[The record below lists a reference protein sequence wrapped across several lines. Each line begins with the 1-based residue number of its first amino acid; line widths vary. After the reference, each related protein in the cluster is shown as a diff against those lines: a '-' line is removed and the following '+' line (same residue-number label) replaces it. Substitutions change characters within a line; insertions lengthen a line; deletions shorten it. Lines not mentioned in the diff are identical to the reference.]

1 MAQYA
6 EDMRAMMGYLPNSE
20 RIRPPAPYL
29 DSDGD
34 GRDNATEWLQATH
47 PFVRDVLWQDF
58 TRTVIAPGQVEARL
72 TFVRRKGIAHWD
84 LQVLVSDDME
94 TWDRSGAQVE
104 LLGLPMDNGDGFT
117 ETVTY
122 RLTDAA
128 ALSKRK
134 FLRVEAAPKR

>member
-1 MAQYA
+1 
-6 EDMRAMMGYLPNSE
+6 
-20 RIRPPAPYL
+20 
-29 DSDGD
+29 
-34 GRDNATEWLQATH
+34 
-47 PFVRDVLWQDF
+47 VLWQDF